1 MNAHEILSAKLSHQ
15 AARVVKEEGG
25 ENDLIARIRAEPFFA
40 PIVPQL
46 DSLLDPTTFVG
57 RAPEQ
62 VDDFLS
68 EWVAPAL
75 ERWQGAIKGAQ
86 KVELSV

>member
-1 MNAHEILSAKLSHQ
+1 
-15 AARVVKEEGG
+15 VVKEEGG

-46 DSLLDPTTFVG
+46 DSLLDPSTFVG

-62 VDDFLS
+62 VDDFLE

-75 ERWQGAIKGAQ
+75 ERWQDAVKGAQ